1 MSTLRLHRQ
10 GEPPLEV
17 VQDKALAG
25 RDASCDV
32 IVADKSVSRRHA
44 YLERRGEAW
53 AVVDQG
59 SANGTFLDGKPVGES
74 VLRHGQELR
83 FGMVSLRVE
92 IEADMPQTILMPVGA
107 MEPPSTMLMPSPS
120 QAAPPPA
127 VRPPASPPAR
137 PVPPMRPVAA
147 PAPTAAPPPAPAR
160 RPIEPPPP
168 QARSLSPRE
177 EAAAFLGLP
186 LGASPDAVG
195 RRFEEMSGD
204 LQAKVQSAPTPALR
218 DRYQR
223 NLDELRKACE
233 TLAPGFGGGSPRLE
247 DLPSAQPSVGPDD
260 MDVSIPAPL
269 RAAGASVAAASPAN
283 TGAPPP
289 ATTTVGFLVATIMA
303 LCPFFCMSNAKMQ
316 KAYIAREKSTDLN
329 QARAAAEQFAP
340 MENLE
345 KAGALLPGQFKIC
358 NKARLP
364 LEVKWL
370 GAIYL
375 ETGASGE
382 GKVKTYNS
390 DNCRGE
396 FNLTLAPGSE
406 EKIGLKGASEKCNWN
421 GQGLFYAFAIKD
433 PQAADTFLRFSGTLN
448 NRQDCVTIGES
459 L

>member
-59 SANGTFLDGKPVGES
+59 SANGTFLDGKPVSES

-92 IEADMPQTILMPVGA
+92 IEADMPQTILMPAGA
-107 MEPPSTMLMPSPS
+107 MEPASTMLMPIPS
-120 QAAPPPA
+120 QAAPPA
-127 VRPPASPPAR
+127 ARPPAPPPAR
-137 PVPPMRPVAA
+137 PVPPTRPVAA
-147 PAPTAAPPPAPAR
+147 PAPAAAPPPAPAR
-160 RPIEPPPP
+160 RPIEPPAP

-186 LGASPDAVG
+186 VGASPDAVG

-204 LQAKVQSAPTPALR
+204 LEAKVQSAPTPALR

-269 RAAGASVAAASPAN
+269 RAAGVSVAAASPSN

-289 ATTTVGFLVATIMA
+289 ATTVVGFLAATVVALSA
-303 LCPFFCMSNAKMQ
+303 FFCMSNQKMQ
-316 KAYIAREKSTDLN
+316 KAYLIVEKSSNLN
-329 QARAAAEQFAP
+329 QARVAAEQFAP

-345 KAGALLPGQFKIC
+345 KAGALVPGQLKIC
-358 NKARLP
+358 NKAAQP

-382 GKVKTYNS
+382 SKVKSYNS

-396 FNLTLAPGSE
+396 FNLILAPGSE

-421 GQGLFYAFAIKD
+421 GQGLFFALATKD
-433 PQAADTFLRFSGTLN
+433 PRTPDTFLRFSGTLN
-448 NRQDCVTIGES
+448 NRQDCVTIGEG